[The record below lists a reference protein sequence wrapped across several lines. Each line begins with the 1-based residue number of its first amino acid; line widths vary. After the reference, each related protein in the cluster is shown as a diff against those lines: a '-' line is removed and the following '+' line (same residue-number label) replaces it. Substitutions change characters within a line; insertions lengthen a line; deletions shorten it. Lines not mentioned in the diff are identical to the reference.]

1 MTTKPSIGK
10 RLLGMML
17 AVPMA
22 LAGMGIGA
30 TTAVAADT
38 VPTDNLI
45 AVYDFTTKPSDG
57 KTVAN
62 SAPNATLGA
71 AEVQNSADS
80 LWADSALTR
89 RCQDWFRR
97 LGQVALESAARQGRR
112 HGAVGGQSGFQ
123 HAQCFPF
130 PVEHR

>member
-10 RLLGMML
+10 RLLGVML

-45 AVYDFTTKPSDG
+45 GQQCAERYAWRG
-57 KTVAN
+57 R
-62 SAPNATLGA
+62 SAEL
-71 AEVQNSADS
+71 
-80 LWADSALTR
+80 
-89 RCQDWFRR
+89 RR
-97 LGQVALESAARQGRR
+97 LALGR
-112 HGAVGGQSGFQ
+112 
-123 HAQCFPF
+123 
-130 PVEHR
+130 

>member
-10 RLLGMML
+10 RLLGAML

-38 VPTDNLI
+38 VPTNNLI
-45 AVYDFTTKPSDG
+45 AAYDFTTKPSDG

-62 SAPNATLGA
+62 SAPNATP
-71 AEVQNSADS
+71 VSYTH
-80 LWADSALTR
+80 LTLPTI
-89 RCQDWFRR
+89 CS
-97 LGQVALESAARQGRR
+97 V
-112 HGAVGGQSGFQ
+112 
-123 HAQCFPF
+123 
-130 PVEHR
+130 

>member
-10 RLLGMML
+10 RLLGVML

-45 AVYDFTTKPSDG
+45 AAYDFTTKPSDG
-57 KTVAN
+57 QDRGQQCAERYAWRGR
-62 SAPNATLGA
+62 SAEL
-71 AEVQNSADS
+71 
-80 LWADSALTR
+80 
-89 RCQDWFRR
+89 RR
-97 LGQVALESAARQGRR
+97 LALGR
-112 HGAVGGQSGFQ
+112 
-123 HAQCFPF
+123 
-130 PVEHR
+130 